1 MNTANSTLVSS
12 PTALDV
18 EQLLAEI
25 DAVEPGFYLRV
36 DEDSPFFAAPADVWV
51 RPAHHFRNPDEV
63 AQNVGSG
70 SYLVNYSEIYDLGG
84 RLIPLE
90 ERPDGWWTEQLE
102 ATPNTYAMFTPNAA
116 HRLGRNY
123 LIIGR
128 GKYLV
133 AAGTTLD
140 GERAFE
146 TISVDESMRRGLL
159 ELETYMPAVLAA
171 KPTWA
176 DEPTARSIDDL
187 SDVDTIA
194 VTYSRRGFLPDG
206 FTWDAHVSIDQYVT
220 IARQTGAVV
229 RVDTLT
235 PTVYVGEPRV
245 IGDEA
250 GMSPEQL
257 RALADAVRRM
267 ADELE
272 TIHAAQ

>member
-1 MNTANSTLVSS
+1 MNSFNSTLVGS

-18 EQLLAEI
+18 EELLAEI
-25 DAVEPGFYLRV
+25 DTVEPGYYLRV
-36 DEDSPFFAAPADVWV
+36 EEDSPFFAAPVDVWV
-51 RPAHHFRNPDEV
+51 RPARHFRNPDEV

-70 SYLVNYSEIYDLGG
+70 SYYVNYSEIYDLQG

-90 ERPDGWWTEQLE
+90 ERPDGWWAQQLE
-102 ATPNTYAMFTPNAA
+102 STPNTDVMFKENAV

-123 LIIGR
+123 LIVGR
-128 GKYLV
+128 GRYLV
-133 AAGTTLD
+133 AAETTLD

-146 TISVDESMRRGLL
+146 TISVDESIHRTLA
-159 ELETYMPAVLAA
+159 ELETYMPAVRAA
-171 KPTWA
+171 KPEWA

-187 SDVDTIA
+187 SDEDTIA
-194 VTYSRRGFLPDG
+194 VSYSRGGFLPDG
-206 FTWDAHVSIDQYVT
+206 FTWDANVSIDQYVV
-220 IARQTGAVV
+220 ISRQTGAVV

-257 RALADAVRRM
+257 RTLGTALRNM
-267 ADELE
+267 ADEFE
-272 TIHAAQ
+272 AIQAQ